1 MSTAATRIY
10 IARAKAEGV
19 PPRLIDAPNA
29 AQAARHIVRTSISI
43 DVATQQD
50 IVAAMKAGIEVE
62 SAGGAESDPS

>member
-43 DVATQQD
+43 EVASQQD
-50 IVAAMKAGIEVE
+50 
-62 SAGGAESDPS
+62 PS